1 MVFNGVTEN
10 LAYLSNQ
17 YENLIRIL
25 GNDIPGERKALI
37 GLTQIPGI
45 GYNFANSLLQI
56 LKINPDSK
64 IGMFTEEQVS
74 SIEKIIQNPKSINVP
89 TWFMNRQ
96 KDIQTG
102 EDLHLVTS
110 DIAFNIRNDIERE
123 KNVFSWRG
131 YRHMYGLKVRGQRTR
146 CTGRKGGAV
155 GVAKGGKILPARGG
169 AGAPSAT
176 DAPATDA
183 KADTPATDAKAG
195 TPATATAT
203 ATTAKAAAPGAKK
216 KE

>member
-25 GNDIPGERKALI
+25 GNDIPGERKALV

-74 SIEKIIQNPKSINVP
+74 SIEKIIQDPKSINVP

-102 EDLHLVTS
+102 DDLHLLTS
-110 DIAFNIRNDIERE
+110 DIAFNVRNDVERE

-155 GVAKGGKILPARGG
+155 GVAKGGKVLPAKGG

-176 DAPATDA
+176 DAKADTPTTDA
-183 KADTPATDAKAG
+183 KADTPTTDAKAD
-195 TPATATAT
+195 
-203 ATTAKAAAPGAKK
+203 APTAKK